1 MTVLPKAYMRIA
13 RELTGYW
20 GTYLPSLALEPGTIG
35 RKRDGVF
42 IKEGHVQ
49 NLAGYDRKRHIAEKD
64 PPGNPVNVWTTNN
77 VRLDVLGASAS
88 APVADA
94 SGRIRLRFGGANE
107 AAIIC
112 NGASHWSFAEL
123 RHVKELMVEL
133 ARGDAWDKD
142 QIVVTEV
149 MVVSSAWIC
158 FATEKDQTAE
168 IKASAALA
176 LPGDPIAALE
186 AIEGKASLEA
196 SAGGRQSAGYTT
208 TLPEGGTP
216 LFQAIGFKR
225 SWWPFRQD
233 RIDYTKKSGSTV
245 FEEPDF
251 GLAGET

>member
-1 MTVLPKAYMRIA
+1 MTMLPKAYMRVA
-13 RELTGYW
+13 RDLTGYW
-20 GTYLPSLALEPGTIG
+20 GTYLPSIALEPGTIG
-35 RKRDGVF
+35 RKRNGVF

-49 NLAGYDRKRHIAEKD
+49 NLAGYDRKRHSTEKD
-64 PPGNPVNVWTTNN
+64 PPGDPVNVWTTNN
-77 VRLDVLGASAS
+77 VHLDVLGVSAS
-88 APVADA
+88 VADA
-94 SGRIRLRFGGANE
+94 SGRVRLRFGGANE

-133 ARGDAWDKD
+133 ARRDAWDMG

-168 IKASAALA
+168 IKASAALV

-186 AIEGKASLEA
+186 TIEGKASLEA

-225 SWWPFRQD
+225 SSGRSG
-233 RIDYTKKSGSTV
+233 RIASTT
-245 FEEPDF
+245 P
-251 GLAGET
+251 